1 MIDRLAHVEVDPK
14 RATRDFWKRY
24 HAYRRIRD
32 AETRP
37 EDPVT
42 PDDIVERQMQRDDP
56 FETRYHFEI
65 AHNPLM
71 LSWFT
76 ASTSKP
82 GSPGH
87 DSNKH
92 IMWFGASVHPN
103 HRRAGIGRAWIPLA
117 VELMERHGCSTFSS
131 GAEEESGHAFLR
143 WLGAE
148 AKLSGAENRLKL
160 ADVDWAMVRRWAEDG
175 PRRSPASRLEV
186 YDGHL
191 PEDMWDAYS
200 RQRSAMLNTVP
211 LEQLDIGE
219 ITVTPAQMAEWYLLM
234 DMAGM
239 THHTM
244 LTREPDGVISG
255 ITDVK
260 YFPYRPKLIYQ
271 GFTGVRPDARRRGL
285 GKWLKA
291 AMLMH
296 VRDRYPK
303 VEVVVTDNGGS
314 NVPMLAINTKLGF
327 KQFLAGSDYQMS
339 RDRLA
344 ARILWGSRGGGAGG
358 GRA

>member
-1 MIDRLAHVEVDPK
+1 MSAKLTPVEVDPK
-14 RATRDFWKRY
+14 TATPGFWKRY
-24 HAYRRIRD
+24 HAYRRLRD

-37 EDPVT
+37 DDPT
-42 PDDIVERQMQRDDP
+42 IPDDIFEGQMKRDDP
-56 FETRYHFEI
+56 FDKQYHFEI
-65 AHNPLM
+65 ARDPLM

-92 IMWFGASVHPN
+92 IMWFAASVHPD
-103 HRRAGIGRAWIPLA
+103 HRRAGIGRTWIPLA
-117 VELMERHGCSTFSS
+117 AELMDRHGCTTFSS
-131 GAEEESGHAFLR
+131 GAEEESGHGFLT

-148 AKLSGAENRLKL
+148 AKLSGAENRLKI
-160 ADVDWAMVRRWAEDG
+160 AEVDWAMVRQWMDDG
-175 PRRSPASRLEV
+175 PRLSPSSALEL
-186 YDGHL
+186 YDGRL
-191 PEDMWDAYS
+191 PEAMLVDYCL
-200 RQRSAMLNTVP
+200 QRSAMLNTMP

-219 ITVTPAQMAEWYLLM
+219 IIVTPARMAEWYARM

-244 LTREPDGVISG
+244 LTREPNGDISG
-255 ITDVK
+255 ITDVE
-260 YFPYRPKLIYQ
+260 YVPYRPKMAHQ

-296 VRDRYPK
+296 IHKLYPE
-303 VEVVVTDNGGS
+303 VEVVVTDNAGS

-327 KQFLAGSDYQMS
+327 KQFLTGSEYQMS

-344 ARILWGSRGGGAGG
+344 ARMHELGLA
-358 GRA
+358 